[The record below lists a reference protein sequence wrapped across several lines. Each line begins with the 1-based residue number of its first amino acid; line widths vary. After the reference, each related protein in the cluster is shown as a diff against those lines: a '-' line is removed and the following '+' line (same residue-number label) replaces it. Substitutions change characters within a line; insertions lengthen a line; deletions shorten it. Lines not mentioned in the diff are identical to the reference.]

1 MTSLASLPTTNAMLV
16 SITSTIFTST
26 DEAERQ
32 GGRSLC
38 EGDVT
43 NTDAR
48 TDEAVDCYRCLHT
61 STSSPP
67 SQSCMGEREA
77 KTDDDDQRSLIGGV
91 SRV

>member
-1 MTSLASLPTTNAMLV
+1 MLV

-26 DEAERQ
+26 DKAERQ

-43 NTDAR
+43 NTGAR
-48 TDEAVDCYRCLHT
+48 TDEAVDCYRRLHT

-91 SRV
+91 LRSNPRE